1 MIRVIQSKQP
11 QREQPKRGSR
21 LPWSVVLPWGLTG
34 AILVGT
40 AVLAFIPRGV
50 RTEQPPPGQA
60 GALVWGNGVFSNALE
75 LEAWLRIRGV
85 SYKTWARRHP
95 AGVKLVT
102 PRAIA
107 LGPGSTKAAAAKA
120 ATARKAAAKKVA
132 ARKAAATRA
141 AAAKAAATKA
151 AAARKARATPVKQ
164 SKAARPGRTAAATR
178 ADAPADSSGRP
189 SWLLPVLVACA
200 GLGAFLVFRLRL
212 PARWRWARV
221 DDDGPA
227 LRIRNLGG
235 YAGLALAAV
244 GLGFLVPLLFG

>member
-1 MIRVIQSKQP
+1 MIRTIQSMQP

-21 LPWSVVLPWGLTG
+21 LPLSVVLPWALTG

-40 AVLAFIPRGV
+40 AVLAFLPRGV
-50 RTEQPPPGQA
+50 KTEQPPPGQA

-102 PRAIA
+102 PRPTA
-107 LGPGSTKAAAAKA
+107 LRPVGSKVAAKAQAKKAAARTAAAKKA
-120 ATARKAAAKKVA
+120 AARTAAAKKAAAKPKP
-132 ARKAAATRA
+132 
-141 AAAKAAATKA
+141 
-151 AAARKARATPVKQ
+151 ARATPVK
-164 SKAARPGRTAAATR
+164 AAKPARTAGSSARGTAAAP
-178 ADAPADSSGRP
+178 AAAPADSSGRP
-189 SWLLPVLVACA
+189 SWLLPALAACA
-200 GLGAFLVFRLRL
+200 GLAAFLLFRLRL
-212 PARWRWARV
+212 PAHWRWSRV
-221 DDDGPA
+221 DDDGPE
-227 LRIRNLGG
+227 LRFRSLGG